1 MKKSFFTSKIEDLN
15 VVAEDILLFIYPNKK
30 IAFYGNLGVGKTTLI
45 KAISLQ
51 LGVTDLVQSP
61 TFSIVNE
68 YKLDLNNDKIFHFDF
83 YRIKDE
89 KEAYDLGY
97 EDYFYS
103 DNYCFIEWPEKIMNL
118 INDEMVKI
126 KICLEDNIRKIEVI
140 I

>member
-1 MKKSFFTSKIEDLN
+1 MKKSFFISKIEDLN
-15 VVAEDILLFIYPNKK
+15 VVAKDILLFIYPNKK

>member
-1 MKKSFFTSKIEDLN
+1 MKKSFLISTIEDLN
-15 VVAEDILLFIYPNKK
+15 VVAKDILLFIYPNKK
-30 IAFYGNLGVGKTTLI
+30 IAFYGGLGVGKTTLI

-51 LGVTDLVQSP
+51 LGVRDLVQSP

-68 YKLDLNNDKIFHFDF
+68 YKIDLNNDKIFHFDF

-89 KEAYDLGY
+89 KEAYDIGY

-118 INDEMVKI
+118 INDEVVKI

>member
-1 MKKSFFTSKIEDLN
+1 MKKSFLISRIEDLN
-15 VVAEDILLFIYPNKK
+15 VVAKEILLFIYPNKK

-51 LGVTDLVQSP
+51 LGVSDLVQSP

-68 YKLDLNNDKIFHFDF
+68 YKIDLNNDKIFHFDF

-126 KICLEDNIRKIEVI
+126 KICFEDNIRKIEVI

>member
-1 MKKSFFTSKIEDLN
+1 MKKSFFISNIEDLN
-15 VVAEDILLFIYPNKK
+15 VVAKDILLFIYPNKK
-30 IAFYGNLGVGKTTLI
+30 IAFHGNLGVGKTTLI
-45 KAISLQ
+45 KALSLQ
-51 LGVTDLVQSP
+51 LGVSDLVQSP

-68 YKLDLNNDKIFHFDF
+68 YKIELSNDKIFHFDF

-89 KEAYDLGY
+89 KEVYDIGY